1 MIVSFVLSTTL
12 PKIFITLSNWIFSNL
27 AKYSLFL
34 SITPD
39 LSDASQVDALPVGG
53 NKGEFD
59 WMINFEQTKNQGIYE
74 IHKEKADGSGNFS
87 VLFAANTDQLESNL
101 KRIAPNEIR
110 SKLESDN
117 IKLLNYTELILEADV
132 NINKSEVWKLVL
144 IVLTVILLIELFYG
158 WRIGARR

>member
-1 MIVSFVLSTTL
+1 
-12 PKIFITLSNWIFSNL
+12 
-27 AKYSLFL
+27 
-34 SITPD
+34 
-39 LSDASQVDALPVGG
+39 
-53 NKGEFD
+53 
-59 WMINFEQTKNQGIYE
+59 MINFEQTKNQGIYE
-74 IHKEKADGSGNFS
+74 IQKEKADGSGNFS

-117 IKLLNYTELILEADV
+117 IKLLNYTEPILEADV